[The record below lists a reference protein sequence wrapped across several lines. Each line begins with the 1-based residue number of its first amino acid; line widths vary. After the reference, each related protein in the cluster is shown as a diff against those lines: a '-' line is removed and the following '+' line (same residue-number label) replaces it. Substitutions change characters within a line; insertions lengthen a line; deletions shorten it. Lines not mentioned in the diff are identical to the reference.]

1 MQLTLREHLTEDT
14 SPTAP
19 STCNALRRPATASV
33 FARFLQLGYLS
44 RVTASTSAHV
54 RILDRYALYDEIAS
68 GGMAT
73 VHVGRLLGP
82 VGFSRTVAIKRLHP
96 QYAKEP
102 DFVSMFLDEARLAA
116 RIRHPN
122 VVGTLDVVAL
132 DGELFLVMEYVHGES
147 LARLMRAVRE
157 RGASVPIPI
166 AAAILVDILEGLHA
180 AHEATNDHGAPL
192 GIVHRD
198 VSPQNILV
206 GTDGIARVL
215 DFGVAKAAGRV
226 QNTRDGQ
233 LKGKLGYMAP
243 EQIAGSAT
251 RTTDVHAASVV
262 LWEMLTGRRLYH
274 AENELQTYA
283 NILAGTVKP
292 PSAHNPNVGRDLDEV
307 VLQGL
312 KSNPEARFPSA
323 REMARA
329 LLRTTGLA
337 SASDVGD
344 WLQEIAGPDIRARAQ
359 KVAAIESTGSPP
371 PLSSQES
378 RESVFPSSPP
388 VSMGL
393 RRRLQRVPRRPLVV
407 VPVVTTL
414 AAILAVGIYLG
425 ISARGGAAQKYPP
438 SAGDGHTA
446 NATSSPVRLAAPTQ
460 SAPTA
465 WPPVVAPTAPP
476 SAPSAFVSR
485 VKPAQPPGLRAQR
498 GATAVPATASPS
510 AWPETVRPPD
520 DDYSHVLDS
529 RK

>member
-1 MQLTLREHLTEDT
+1 V
-14 SPTAP
+14 A
-19 STCNALRRPATASV
+19 AL
-33 FARFLQLGYLS
+33 
-44 RVTASTSAHV
+44 TSAQV

-132 DGELFLVMEYVHGES
+132 DGELFLIMEYIHGES
-147 LARLMRAVRE
+147 LSRLMRAVRE
-157 RGASVPIPI
+157 RGGSIPIPV
-166 AAAILVDILEGLHA
+166 AASILVDVLEGLHA
-180 AHEATNDHGAPL
+180 AHEATNDHGEPL

-243 EQIAGSAT
+243 EQIAG
-251 RTTDVHAASVV
+251 RTTRATDLHAASVV

-274 AENELQTYA
+274 ADNELQTYA
-283 NILAGTVKP
+283 NILAGAKQP
-292 PSAHNPNVGRDLDEV
+292 PSAHNPEV
-307 VLQGL
+307 AHELNELVLRGL
-312 KSNPEARFPSA
+312 SSNPEARFASA

-329 LLRTTGLA
+329 LQRATRLA

-344 WLQEIAGPDIRARAQ
+344 WLEEIAGPDVRARAQ
-359 KVAAIESTGSPP
+359 KVTAIESTGAMPAASPH
-371 PLSSQES
+371 ES
-378 RESVFPSSPP
+378 RDPVLRSSPP

-393 RRRLQRVPRRPLVV
+393 ERGLRRASRGRLGLI
-407 VPVVTTL
+407 PVLATL
-414 AAILAVGIYLG
+414 AAVAAMGAYYGSSIRPGATRGENAASVSVRAPAPPPVAP
-425 ISARGGAAQKYPP
+425 SARAP
-438 SAGDGHTA
+438 SAT
-446 NATSSPVRLAAPTQ
+446 P
-460 SAPTA
+460 
-465 WPPVVAPTAPP
+465 PTAPTMMP
-476 SAPSAFVSR
+476 SSASQSRAKPSQPQRPRPTRESSTAAAPAPPTQRLPSESA
-485 VKPAQPPGLRAQR
+485 
-498 GATAVPATASPS
+498 ASS
-510 AWPETVRPPD
+510 QD
-520 DDYSHVLDS
+520 DFSHVLDS